1 MKVMKRFIL
10 GVSISLVLFG
20 CGKESGDINKETK
33 PKIQTEAG
41 SYTID
46 INSYSA
52 LAGDADYVII
62 GEVIEELGID
72 YKWPVILENEDGSER
87 EETIPFTNYSVKVI
101 ENLKGELTQEKL
113 INITK
118 RGGISMPLEGSREGH
133 SPTTRHHI
141 KRETLSI
148 LRDRRK

>member
-118 RGGISMPLEGSREGH
+118 RGGISKDG
-133 SPTTRHHI
+133 
-141 KRETLSI
+141 KYCI
-148 LRDRRK
+148 LAENDILPSKDNT